1 MNILEA
7 MEAVQDGKKVYIDHE
22 PEVIYNRLINNYLAT
37 EDYKKHTVCFWDC
50 VEWYIVKEDNHYE
63 KCYNELVSVIDNVKE
78 YNKNLLE
85 DCLIIKFNKFTK
97 NLIYLCENREWGL
110 KAIKFLYKNKDFI
123 EPKFLDLE
131 IKFFG
136 YSELMSLED
145 WLLRHYRNKL
155 IDNFLT

>member
-37 EDYKKHTVCFWDC
+37 EDYKKHTVSFWDC

-97 NLIYLCENREWGL
+97 N
-110 KAIKFLYKNKDFI
+110 
-123 EPKFLDLE
+123 
-131 IKFFG
+131 
-136 YSELMSLED
+136 
-145 WLLRHYRNKL
+145 
-155 IDNFLT
+155 